1 MPEKIVILDFGSQYT
16 QLIARRVRELNVYCE
31 IHPYT
36 HIPEFDASVKGVIFS
51 GSPYSVRQD
60 DAPQVDFQSIQNQFP
75 LLGVCYG
82 AQYIAQHSGGAVVA
96 STIRE
101 YGRANLHFV
110 DHGNPLLADIPVD
123 SQVWMSH
130 GDTIAS
136 IPEGFDII
144 ASTDK

>member
-1 MPEKIVILDFGSQYT
+1 
-16 QLIARRVRELNVYCE
+16 
-31 IHPYT
+31 
-36 HIPEFDASVKGVIFS
+36 ASVKGVIFS

-123 SQVWMSH
+123 SQEWMSH
-130 GDTIAS
+130 GDKIDS
-136 IPEGFDII
+136 IPEGFDLI
-144 ASTDK
+144 ANTEKGNVAG

>member
-1 MPEKIVILDFGSQYT
+1 
-16 QLIARRVRELNVYCE
+16 NVYCE

-36 HIPEFDASVKGVIFS
+36 HIPEFDTAVKGVILS

-60 DAPQVDFQSIQNQFP
+60 DAPRVDFQSLQHRFP
-75 LLGVCYG
+75 LLAVCYG

-110 DHGNPLLADIPVD
+110 VHDSPLLADIPAD

-130 GDTIAS
+130 GDTISS

-144 ASTDK
+144 ASTNKVDVAAYHIKGTNAYGIQ